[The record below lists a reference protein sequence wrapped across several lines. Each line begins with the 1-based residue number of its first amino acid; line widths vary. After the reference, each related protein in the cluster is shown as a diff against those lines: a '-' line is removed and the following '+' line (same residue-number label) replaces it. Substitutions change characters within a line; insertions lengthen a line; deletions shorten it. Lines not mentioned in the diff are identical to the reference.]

1 MVSNT
6 HKSSNSSDGE
16 SLPQLISAKTLAYI
30 HQLLQERPLLFY
42 FENDIEVRFYAKRA
56 EEYRRL
62 LSVGKMLFLVLYAI
76 IATVAIVAFPEAVM
90 GNDLFI
96 FKYVLTPIGLL
107 LLLVMALADL
117 PFFRHHYQW
126 LATPVSSLIL
136 FCVILASLT
145 SYDPL
150 LAQHATYDVMIIV
163 TIISFG
169 LRVQFPVCLLIVCLA
184 AILTVLTTVSLN
196 WNIDWFKFAHFYGLG
211 SFITLIIVAL
221 IERQERFAFLQ
232 ELLVAHQTVELDRLN
247 RALDRISREDPL
259 TTLANRRAF
268 DDALNQEWERAKR
281 EQQSIALLYMDVDF
295 FKLYNDT
302 YGHNIGDVCL
312 RRVAQTL
319 KQALRRPADL
329 AARYGGE
336 EFVVLLPNTNVD
348 GAIDVAQRIIKHIDA
363 LALPHSRS
371 KTAPHVTLSIGITF
385 TVPQKQTTLTEFLA
399 KADSALYKAKEN
411 GRHQYQM
418 EV

>member
-1 MVSNT
+1 MVSTT

-16 SLPQLISAKTLAYI
+16 TLPQLISNKTLAYI
-30 HQLLQERPLLFY
+30 HQLLQERPLFFY

-62 LSVGKMLFLVLYAI
+62 LSMGKMLFLILYAL
-76 IATVAIVAFPEAVM
+76 IATVAILAFPEAVM
-90 GNDLFI
+90 ANDLFI
-96 FKYVLTPIGLL
+96 FKFVLTPIGLL

-126 LATPVSSLIL
+126 LATPISTLLL
-136 FCVILASLT
+136 FCVMLASV
-145 SYDPL
+145 SSVDSS
-150 LAQHATYDVMIIV
+150 LAQHAAYDVMIIV
-163 TIISFG
+163 TIICFG
-169 LRVQFPVCLLIVCLA
+169 LRVQFPVCLLIVSLA

-211 SFITLIIVAL
+211 SAITVIIVAL

-247 RALDRISREDPL
+247 RALDKMSREDPL
-259 TTLANRRAF
+259 TGLANRRAF
-268 DDALNQEWERAKR
+268 DDALNQEWDRAKR

-312 RRVAQTL
+312 RRVGQTL

-336 EFVVLLPNTNVD
+336 EFVVLLPNTNAD

-371 KTAPHVTLSIGITF
+371 KAAPHVTLSIGITF
-385 TVPQKQTTLTEFLA
+385 TVPQKQSTLTEFLT
-399 KADSALYKAKEN
+399 KADAALYKAKEH

>member
-76 IATVAIVAFPEAVM
+76 IAAIA
-90 GNDLFI
+90 I
-96 FKYVLTPIGLL
+96 
-107 LLLVMALADL
+107 VMALADL

-247 RALDRISREDPL
+247 RALDRISRED
-259 TTLANRRAF
+259 
-268 DDALNQEWERAKR
+268 
-281 EQQSIALLYMDVDF
+281 
-295 FKLYNDT
+295 
-302 YGHNIGDVCL
+302 H
-312 RRVAQTL
+312 
-319 KQALRRPADL
+319 
-329 AARYGGE
+329 
-336 EFVVLLPNTNVD
+336 
-348 GAIDVAQRIIKHIDA
+348 
-363 LALPHSRS
+363 
-371 KTAPHVTLSIGITF
+371 
-385 TVPQKQTTLTEFLA
+385 
-399 KADSALYKAKEN
+399 
-411 GRHQYQM
+411 
-418 EV
+418 

>member
-1 MVSNT
+1 MVSTT

-16 SLPQLISAKTLAYI
+16 ALPQLISNKTLAYI
-30 HQLLQERPLLFY
+30 HQLLQERPLFFY

-62 LSVGKMLFLVLYAI
+62 LSMGKMLFLILYALI
-76 IATVAIVAFPEAVM
+76 TTVAILAFPEAVM
-90 GNDLFI
+90 ANDLFI

-126 LATPVSSLIL
+126 LATPISTLIL
-136 FCVILASLT
+136 FCVMLASV
-145 SYDPL
+145 SSVDSS
-150 LAQHATYDVMIIV
+150 LAQHAAYDVMIIV
-163 TIISFG
+163 TIICFG
-169 LRVQFPVCLLIVCLA
+169 LRVQFPICLLIVSLA

-211 SFITLIIVAL
+211 SAITVIIVAL

-247 RALDRISREDPL
+247 RALDKMSREDPL
-259 TTLANRRAF
+259 TGLANRRAF
-268 DDALNQEWERAKR
+268 DDALNQEWDRAKR

-312 RRVAQTL
+312 RRVGQTL

-336 EFVVLLPNTNVD
+336 EFVVLLPNTNAD
-348 GAIDVAQRIIKHIDA
+348 GAIDVAQRILKHIDA

-371 KTAPHVTLSIGITF
+371 KAAPHVTLSIGITF
-385 TVPQKQTTLTEFLA
+385 NVPQKQSTLTEFLA
-399 KADSALYKAKEN
+399 KADAALYKAKEH